1 MQMKDQVLKEKE
13 KMTIEEIKEK
23 FRNSDKWVLFQETD
37 EYEMYGF
44 GYITDLLVC
53 LRNDGFLSISDRAHA
68 CYFVSLRIP
77 AELFQIEEHDDVTKI
92 YIQNASDTYGAEFKY
107 LSLYL

>member
-1 MQMKDQVLKEKE
+1 
-13 KMTIEEIKEK
+13 MTIEEIKKE
-23 FRNSDKWVLFQETD
+23 FEYSDKWVLFQETD
-37 EYEMYGF
+37 ECEVFYEKDEYEADGF

-68 CYFVSLRIP
+68 WYFVSLRIP

-92 YIQNASDTYGAEFKY
+92 YIQNASDTYGAEFEH
-107 LSLYL
+107 LNLYL